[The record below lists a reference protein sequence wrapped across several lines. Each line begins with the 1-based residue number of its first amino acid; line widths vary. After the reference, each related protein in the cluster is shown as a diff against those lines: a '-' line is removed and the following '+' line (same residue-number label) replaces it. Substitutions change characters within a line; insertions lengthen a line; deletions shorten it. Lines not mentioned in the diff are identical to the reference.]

1 MVYMNLSVRSIEE
14 SIEFY
19 CNKLGIFRHMG
30 ADRLVCTID
39 IDIIIDLC
47 EIGTDRH
54 KRVFSQDSHAISSF
68 RMRPDDDHIYDEGYQ
83 INILGSLKA
92 NDVDYVETKNLGGH
106 KLRFTDPT
114 GNKFGLSAA
123 KIGVFV

>member
-14 SIEFY
+14 SIDFY

-47 EIGTDRH
+47 EIGTDHH
-54 KRVFSQDSHAISSF
+54 KHVFSQDSHAIASF
-68 RMRPDDDHIYDEGYQ
+68 FLRTRDDHIYDEGYR

-92 NDVDYVETKNLGGH
+92 NNVDYVETENLGGH

-114 GNKFGLSAA
+114 GNRFVLGAA